1 MNCTPAPIYL
11 TIFTHVT
18 STNMYGQAWKKVLDQ
33 QDMARLVEIE
43 TAPAGVVGIEKA
55 LVI

>member
-1 MNCTPAPIYL
+1 
-11 TIFTHVT
+11 
-18 STNMYGQAWKKVLDQ
+18 MYAQAWKKVLDQ